1 MVGEERSD
9 DTGTTPAVLV
19 DVAPVRPI
27 PVPTR
32 RTLDGAVVADWGQVP
47 ARVYVAGLSGD
58 GRRTM
63 TACLAAI
70 AAWVSGGAADI
81 DTLPWAALRFTHT
94 TAIRAALA
102 RAVTDG
108 RYAPATANKHIAAL
122 RGALKAAWR
131 LGTLATDDY
140 LRAVDL
146 RPVPGSRLPAGRNV
160 EHDELAALLAVCA
173 ADPRPAG
180 ARDAAIIA
188 LAYLSGGRRA
198 ELAGLHLADLD
209 LDPPAIRV
217 VGAASNAWCPSPPP
231 SPRLSSAGW
240 PYEAPSRDRCS
251 APSTGATTSSS
262 TAPSVARPSARSWAG
277 AAWPPGSK
285 PSHRTI
291 CAAAMPEICSMPEP
305 IFPPSNNSWATPL
318 PPPRPATTAAGTRPV
333 APPPN
338 GCISRLRRPA
348 PTMTAHPDDRT
359 LARST
364 HGGEHNDAPDGPPGR
379 MQNAES
385 GAILGRRTVA
395 RRAHRSARS
404 VSAAG

>member
-1 MVGEERSD
+1 MVGEGRSH

-19 DVAPVRPI
+19 DVAPVKPI

-70 AAWVSGGAADI
+70 ADWVSGGAADI
-81 DTLPWAALRFTHT
+81 DTLPWASLRFTHT

-160 EHDELAALLAVCA
+160 EQDELTPCSRSAPPTQDRPGPAMPPSSPWPTSPAVAEPSSPGCTWLTSTST
-173 ADPRPAG
+173 RPPSEWSAK
-180 ARDAAIIA
+180 
-188 LAYLSGGRRA
+188 
-198 ELAGLHLADLD
+198 
-209 LDPPAIRV
+209 
-217 VGAASNAWCPSPPP
+217 AASNAWCPSPLPL
-231 SPRLSSAGW
+231 PRSSRAGW
-240 PYEAPSRDRCS
+240 PAEATSRARCS
-251 APSTGATTSSS
+251 APSTGATTCS
-262 TAPSVARPSARSWAG
+262 TAAALSGEAIRQVLGRRSLAAGVKALSPHDLRRSYAGDLLDAG
-277 AAWPPGSK
+277 AD
-285 PSHRTI
+285 
-291 CAAAMPEICSMPEP
+291 
-305 IFPPSNNSWATPL
+305 L
-318 PPPRPATTAAGTRPV
+318 PAVQQLLGHASPATTSRYDRRGDKARRTAAE
-333 APPPN
+333 
-338 GCISRLRRPA
+338 RLRLEIP
-348 PTMTAHPDDRT
+348 PTTNGDDR
-359 LARST
+359 
-364 HGGEHNDAPDGPPGR
+364 PG
-379 MQNAES
+379 
-385 GAILGRRTVA
+385 
-395 RRAHRSARS
+395 
-404 VSAAG
+404 

>member
-1 MVGEERSD
+1 M
-9 DTGTTPAVLV
+9 LV
-19 DVAPVRPI
+19 DVAPVEPI

-32 RTLDGAVVADWGQVP
+32 RTLDGAMVADWGQVP

-70 AAWVSGGAADI
+70 ADWVSGGAADI

-160 EHDELAALLAVCA
+160 EHDELDALLAICA

-188 LAYLSGGRRA
+188 LAYLSGARRA

-217 VGAASNAWCPSPPP
+217 VGKGGKQRLVPLSPTATPLIEAWLAWRGAS
-231 SPRLSSAGW
+231 RG
-240 PYEAPSRDRCS
+240 RCS
-251 APSTGATTSSS
+251 ALSTGVTTCS
-262 TAPSVARPSARSWAG
+262 TAEPSAVRPSARSWAEE
-277 AAWPPGSK
+277 AWPPRSK
-285 PSHRTI
+285 PSPRTT
-291 CAAAMPEICSMPEP
+291 CGAATPATCSTPAP
-305 IFPPSNNSWATPL
+305 TSPPSSNSSDT
-318 PPPRPATTAAGTRPV
+318 PPRPQPPATTAAATRP
-333 APPPN
+333 AEPPPN
-338 GCISRLRRPA
+338 DSTLRSSLQTKSQTPELSYETRKERLAQWP
-348 PTMTAHPDDRT
+348 HVG
-359 LARST
+359 S
-364 HGGEHNDAPDGPPGR
+364 
-379 MQNAES
+379 
-385 GAILGRRTVA
+385 
-395 RRAHRSARS
+395 RRAVCTFDSS
-404 VSAAG
+404 GCWDPPWMINPVSQCDQSAARA